1 MAHEIKR
8 RREEDDDMML
18 FVFPALYML
27 SSTTNSEKIPR
38 HISRLSGKERLE
50 EILQG
55 HVMDCKVAFRMEP
68 HVFKTIA
75 NYLREEKLLKDSRG
89 LRIEEKLG
97 IFMFMLAHNA
107 SFQDLQ
113 YEFKHSGSTLHMHI
127 KYIFKIIRVLT
138 YRFLKLP
145 HTDQTHWNI
154 RTNPRFFPYFKFLF
168 PHSIKYCNTVMM
180 FGRISPKASLLQ
192 QQQRHL
198 QKKASPKSY
207 NTQKKKVSPKAQQS
221 RASWNPGLEKALV
234 DLLHE
239 HNNPHYRCQN
249 GWTSEAWNK
258 VVKEFRDRHPYV
270 TMNKQQIQDKEKEL
284 KRDYRLLKEARKQ
297 SGASWDH
304 QRCMII
310 ADDAVCANIIQ
321 SNEKVRK
328 FSKNKS
334 FPLFDSLGELYDG
347 QTAEGNM
354 NFTSIEPSQHATLT
368 QENEYLERSDSFPD
382 VNWVADDDGDNV
394 TTEVQDE
401 DNATEHENQGS
412 HTNTTSRA
420 NGEKNVKKNKSIS
433 RERVEKTVKRN
444 KRNDVV
450 DMMGSY
456 LEMRKRQS
464 EEEEAKKR
472 EEASKVDDCSIRNCI
487 TVVETMEEL
496 SNEEKV
502 KSFGVFKDAQNRE
515 IFMSAG
521 PMTRLMWL
529 RTMLVVIPSNP
540 TSIQTQG

>member
-1 MAHEIKR
+1 MIFSFPSSHGARPPQLLTALGFGAPPLSIPPSVAAATLHPALGRNLHLVLGRCRSPSLLPRSDSPAAGEDKKLVGKVEGNSLDIKEQFKNAQGTNSRMAHEIKR

-18 FVFPALYML
+18 FVFPAL
-27 SSTTNSEKIPR
+27 
-38 HISRLSGKERLE
+38 
-50 EILQG
+50 
-55 HVMDCKVAFRMEP
+55 
-68 HVFKTIA
+68 
-75 NYLREEKLLKDSRG
+75 
-89 LRIEEKLG
+89 
-97 IFMFMLAHNA
+97 
-107 SFQDLQ
+107 
-113 YEFKHSGSTLHMHI
+113 
-127 KYIFKIIRVLT
+127 
-138 YRFLKLP
+138 
-145 HTDQTHWNI
+145 
-154 RTNPRFFPYFKFLF
+154 
-168 PHSIKYCNTVMM
+168 
-180 FGRISPKASLLQ
+180 ISPKASLLQ

-310 ADDAVCANIIQ
+310 ADDAVWANII
-321 SNEKVRK
+321 
-328 FSKNKS
+328 
-334 FPLFDSLGELYDG
+334 
-347 QTAEGNM
+347 
-354 NFTSIEPSQHATLT
+354 
-368 QENEYLERSDSFPD
+368 
-382 VNWVADDDGDNV
+382 
-394 TTEVQDE
+394 
-401 DNATEHENQGS
+401 QGS

-529 RTMLVVIPSNP
+529 RTMLTE
-540 TSIQTQG
+540 TSRDDVYRDDVYQGSDPF